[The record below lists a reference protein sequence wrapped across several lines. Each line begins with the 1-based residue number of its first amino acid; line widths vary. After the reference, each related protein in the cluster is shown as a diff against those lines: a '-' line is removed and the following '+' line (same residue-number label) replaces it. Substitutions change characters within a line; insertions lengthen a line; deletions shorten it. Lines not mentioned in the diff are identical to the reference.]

1 MEALGLVM
9 CSNSRV
15 KGSILLGH
23 VDYDGVTLG
32 LWPDLLWVLCRLHP
46 CTTPRVTVHSLQC
59 GWCPSW
65 GTAVHNLRSCF
76 SNPSVTWKRNNK
88 CWEANYKWP
97 LFWLTLFAYLFV
109 PPKLKRVLKIPNLIS
124 FSGLFINPVSIAVV
138 FNSFFF
144 FLLQYAQRRTFI
156 SVFIPRLHTILKQV
170 LKLHSFVT
178 HSRKHTCNLLSTIEE
193 ESSGPGGECSI
204 CGKVWVPP

>member
-144 FLLQYAQRRTFI
+144 SCYNMHKEGLSYQFLYLGYIQSWSRFSNSTPLSLTQESTPVI
-156 SVFIPRLHTILKQV
+156 SWAP
-170 LKLHSFVT
+170 
-178 HSRKHTCNLLSTIEE
+178 
-193 ESSGPGGECSI
+193 
-204 CGKVWVPP
+204 